1 MNCSSC
7 GLQLPQGAANCP
19 RCGAATPYNYSA
31 AGTAPNDPTYISTPY
46 ATPPHGTVPPTQYAG
61 MPQDAILPTQ
71 HAGLPQDGALP
82 TQYGGSPY
90 QAPPQAPSGSQPY
103 AEIPQNPYSQNP
115 YSTPSYAP
123 YGGAPPTPVPVP
135 PIQPKRPGNR
145 IGIIVGVVVLVLILI
160 GSGVFALLSRSGS
173 KPAPTAVVN
182 GTPSAP
188 NATVPATAGT
198 AVVSLDPYTHSG
210 NLPFSDP
217 LSNNSN
223 GYGWSEAAPNCAFS
237 GGTYHAIAP
246 DANYADYCLA
256 DATNLSDFVLEA
268 QMQVVKGDGGGIV
281 FRATST
287 NPNNEYYE
295 FIIGQDGSYDFYLV
309 TGNSSSDSKTL
320 TSGSS
325 PAITQGLNQTN
336 LIAIVAKGNTIML
349 YVNHQLV
356 GKVTDSTYT
365 GGKIGFV
372 AYPNTK
378 PTEVAFSNLKVW
390 RL

>member
-7 GLQLPQGAANCP
+7 GLQLPPGAANCP

-31 AGTAPNDPTYISTPY
+31 AGTAPDDPTYISTPY
-46 ATPPHGTVPPTQYAG
+46 AAPPYGTVPPTQYAG
-61 MPQDAILPTQ
+61 MPQDAALPTQ
-71 HAGLPQDGALP
+71 QAGPPQDGALP

-123 YGGAPPTPVPVP
+123 YGGAPPTPVP

-160 GSGVFALLSRSGS
+160 GGGVFALLSRSGS
-173 KPAPTAVVN
+173 KPAPTPVVN
-182 GTPSAP
+182 GTPSAS
-188 NATVPATAGT
+188 NATVPTAAGT
-198 AVVSLDPYTHSG
+198 AVVSSQDPYTHSG
-210 NLPFSDP
+210 TLTFSDP
-217 LSNNSN
+217 VSDNSK
-223 GYGWSEAAPNCAFS
+223 GYGWDVNSNCAFT

-256 DATNLSDFVLEA
+256 EATNLGDFVMEA

-281 FRATST
+281 FRVTST

-295 FIIGQDGSYDFYLV
+295 FIIGQDGSYDLYLV
-309 TGNSSSDSKTL
+309 TGNSASDSKTL
-320 TSGSS
+320 TSGSN
-325 PAITQGLNQTN
+325 PAITQSLNQTN
-336 LIAIVAKGNTIML
+336 LIAIGAKGNTIML
-349 YVNHQLV
+349 YVNHQPIARM
-356 GKVTDSTYT
+356 TDSTYT

>member
-7 GLQLPQGAANCP
+7 GLQLPAGAANCP
-19 RCGAATPYNYSA
+19 RCGTATPYNYSA
-31 AGTAPNDPTYISTPY
+31 AGTTPNDPTYISTPY
-46 ATPPHGTVPPTQYAG
+46 ATPPYGTMPPTQQVG
-61 MPQDAILPTQ
+61 QT
-71 HAGLPQDGALP
+71 QDGALP
-82 TQYGGSPY
+82 TQYGSPAY
-90 QAPPQAPSGSQPY
+90 QVPLQAPAGSQPY
-103 AEIPQNPYSQNP
+103 ADIPQNPYSQNP

-123 YGGAPPTPVPVP
+123 YSGAPLTPAPVP
-135 PIQPKRPGNR
+135 PIQPKRSGSR

-160 GSGVFALLSRSGS
+160 GGGVVALLSRSGS
-173 KPAPTAVVN
+173 KPVPTPVVN
-182 GTPSAP
+182 GTPSTP
-188 NATVPATAGT
+188 NATVPSTAGT
-198 AVVSLDPYTHSG
+198 AVVSQDPYIHSG
-210 NLPFSDP
+210 TLAFSDP
-217 LSNNSN
+217 LSNNSK
-223 GYGWSEAAPNCAFS
+223 GYSWSEAAPNCAFT

-281 FRATST
+281 FRVTST

-320 TSGSS
+320 TSGSN

-349 YVNHQLV
+349 YVNHQPID
-356 GKVTDSTYT
+356 KVTDSTYT

-390 RL
+390 TL